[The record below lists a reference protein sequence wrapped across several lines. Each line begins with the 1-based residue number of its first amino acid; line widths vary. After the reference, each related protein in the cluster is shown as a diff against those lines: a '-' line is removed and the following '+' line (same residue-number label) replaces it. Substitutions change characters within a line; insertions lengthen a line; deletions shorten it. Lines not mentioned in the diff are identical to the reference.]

1 MAAELPVPEP
11 VAVVGPVLAG
21 QLAAELAAGRLAA
34 AETAGLPAAVPSAVQ
49 PKPRKQSMSFTVVKP
64 VHKLI
69 RMYLKQN
76 KKISS
81 EHTCRHSMQVWLPCK
96 HT

>member
-34 AETAGLPAAVPSAVQ
+34 AETVGLPVAVPSAVQ

-64 VHKLI
+64 VHQLMDVFKT
-69 RMYLKQN
+69 KQKN
-76 KKISS
+76 
-81 EHTCRHSMQVWLPCK
+81 
-96 HT
+96 